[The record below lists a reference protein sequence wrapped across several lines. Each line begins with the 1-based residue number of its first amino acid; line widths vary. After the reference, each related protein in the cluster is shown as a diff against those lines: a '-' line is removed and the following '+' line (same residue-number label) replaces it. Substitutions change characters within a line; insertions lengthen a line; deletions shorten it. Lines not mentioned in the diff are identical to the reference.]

1 VRHYKINIKM
11 SKPQKKSY
19 AYKPSYGLVIIC
31 KSEAEQIELFNR
43 LKAQGLELKVVT
55 V

>member
-1 VRHYKINIKM
+1 MKN
-11 SKPQKKSY
+11 SEKPKKSY
-19 AYKPSYGLVIIC
+19 AYRPAYGLVIVC
-31 KSEAEQIELFNR
+31 KDEAEQIELFNR